1 VSSYRKGIGLSEC
14 EEALDELRT
23 VIAEVWDLGG
33 APREHSEIEK
43 HLERRMHDV
52 ARLILQHHFDRLAR
66 EEEKRDDVVDANG
79 KKRRYARDRSRPL
92 MTLHGEVQVN
102 RLGYRD
108 HGTGSIF
115 PLDAQSN
122 LPAERYSHGLRER
135 VAEMVADGS
144 YDGTVERIDRYTAGH
159 VPKRQAEEMSRA
171 AATDFDSFYRQRECR
186 DERGSDTDQEEQ
198 KEEFLAMSMD
208 GKGIVMRHED
218 LREQTQRLAEE
229 ERHKLTKRLSK
240 GEKRNHKRMATVATV
255 YDVAPHYR
263 TAEDIIMAAKTDA
276 SRTQAPRPTNK
287 RVWASVKRSPSQVAD
302 DVLSEARLRDPKGER
317 TWVILVDGQEEQLRQ
332 VYAALKRNKA
342 KAVVIQDFYHV
353 TEYVWRAAW
362 CLFEEGDPAAQ
373 KWVDTHLIDILRG
386 KSSAVAAGMRRSAT
400 RRGLSKA
407 ERAPLDKSAGYLLK
421 NRKRLRYDQALR
433 KGMPIGT
440 GVVEGACRHLVKQ
453 RMECSGARWSLEGA
467 EAVLQ
472 LRALRMSGDWDEY
485 WAYHCHHER
494 LRNYPEYG
502 RQLRLAA

>member
-1 VSSYRKGIGLSEC
+1 
-14 EEALDELRT
+14 
-23 VIAEVWDLGG
+23 
-33 APREHSEIEK
+33 
-43 HLERRMHDV
+43 MHDV
-52 ARLILQHHFDRLAR
+52 ARLILQRHFDRLAR
-66 EEEKRDDVVDANG
+66 EEKKRDDVADVTG
-79 KKRRYARDRSRPL
+79 RVHRYARGRSRPL

-115 PLDAQSN
+115 PLDGQSN

-135 VAEMVADGS
+135 VAEAVADGS
-144 YDGTVERIDRYTAGH
+144 YDGTVERIDRHTAGH
-159 VPKRQAEEMSRA
+159 VPKRQAEEMSRSA
-171 AATDFDSFYRQRECR
+171 AADFDSFYRERECR
-186 DERGSDTDQEEQ
+186 GEGGSNKEK

-229 ERHKLTKRLSK
+229 EGHKLTKRLSK
-240 GEKRNHKRMATVATV
+240 GEKRNRKRMAMVAAV

-263 TAEDIIMAAKTDA
+263 TAEDIITTAKTGTTGA
-276 SRTQAPRPTNK
+276 QAPRPSNK
-287 RVWASVKRSPSQVAD
+287 RVWASVKHSPSQVAD
-302 DVLSEARLRDPKGER
+302 DVLIEARRRDPKGER

-342 KAVVIQDFYHV
+342 KAIVIQDFYHV
-353 TEYVWRAAW
+353 TEYVWQAAW

-373 KWVDTHLIDILRG
+373 KWVDEHLIDILKG
-386 KSSAVAAGMRRSAT
+386 KSSEVAAGMRRSAT

-407 ERAPLDKSAGYLLK
+407 TRAPLDKSAAYLLK
-421 NRKRLRYDQALR
+421 NRERLRYDVALR

-467 EAVLQ
+467 EAVLR
-472 LRALRMSGDWDEY
+472 LRALRMSGDWDNY
-485 WAYHCHHER
+485 WTYHCRQER
-494 LRNYPEYG
+494 ARNYPEYG
-502 RQLRLAA
+502 DQQRLAA